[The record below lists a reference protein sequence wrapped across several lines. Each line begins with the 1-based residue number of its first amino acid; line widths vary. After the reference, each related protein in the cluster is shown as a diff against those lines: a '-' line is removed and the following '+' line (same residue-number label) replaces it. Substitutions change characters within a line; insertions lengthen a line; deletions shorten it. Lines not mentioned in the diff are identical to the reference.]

1 MANPN
6 PSIQHEEYKERAP
19 QWKKCRDCIEGEDAV
34 HEAGKSYLPMLTGQ
48 SADEY
53 KAYVGRTPFYNAT
66 GRTIDGLVGMVFRKA
81 PQVTRPAALDDYI
94 ADMTLTGCSF
104 NEYAEDKTREVLS
117 VYRVG
122 VLVEYPRLA
131 LDSKDM
137 TLAKFSEMNI
147 RPYCTTYKAETI
159 VNWRVAR
166 INNVM
171 QPIMISLKEEAIEYK
186 DAFESEEIEQ
196 YRVLLIENGIYT
208 QRIYRKNKEG
218 EWDQF
223 GGAIIPLMKGLP
235 LNYIPFVFFGAN
247 NNGHELDVP
256 PLYDLVSL
264 NISHY
269 RTSADLEHGAHFTGL
284 PTAVISGYQP
294 ATNDQGV
301 VTEKFSIGSSTAWV
315 FPQPDAKAFYLEF
328 TGQGLDS
335 LVNLKKEKE
344 AAMAAL
350 GARMLAP
357 EKQGVEAGNTVRM
370 RHSGEGAVLSSIVNN
385 VSAGM
390 KRILE
395 IMAEWSGVSGEI
407 TVDINKDFIE
417 STLTAQEI
425 LAYVQAWQA
434 GALPKIEL
442 FHNLKNGEAI
452 RAETTYENYV
462 EELSA
467 EPPTLVN

>member
-1 MANPN
+1 MAN
-6 PSIQHEEYKERAP
+6 PSIQHEEYRERAP

-53 KAYVGRTPFYNAT
+53 KAYVHRTPFYNAV
-66 GRTIDGLVGMVFRKA
+66 GRTIDGLTGMVFRKA
-81 PQVTRPAALDDYI
+81 PQVTVPTALEDYL

-122 VLVEYPRLA
+122 VLVEYPAITEKPVSLA
-131 LDSKDM
+131 QASAQNL
-137 TLAKFSEMNI
+137 

-159 VNWRVAR
+159 TNWRVAR
-166 INNVM
+166 VNNVM

-196 YRVLLIENGIYT
+196 YRVLLLTEIGYI
-208 QRIYRKNKEG
+208 QQIYRKNDKN
-218 EWDQF
+218 EWVQF
-223 GGAIIPLMKGLP
+223 GDDIVPLMNNKP
-235 LNYIPFVFFGAN
+235 LSYIPFVFFGAN

-264 NISHY
+264 NLSHY

-335 LVNLKKEKE
+335 LVSLKKEKE
-344 AAMAAL
+344 QAMAAL

-407 TVDINKDFIE
+407 TVELNKDFIE

-452 RAETTYENYV
+452 RAETTFDQYQTDLET
-462 EELSA
+462 
-467 EPPTLVN
+467 EPPTLVQ